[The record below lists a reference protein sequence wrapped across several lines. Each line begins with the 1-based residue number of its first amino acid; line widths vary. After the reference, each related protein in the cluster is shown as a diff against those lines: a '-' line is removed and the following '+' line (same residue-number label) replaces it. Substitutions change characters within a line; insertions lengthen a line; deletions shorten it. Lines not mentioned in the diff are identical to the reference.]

1 MGQRGNYLCQMM
13 TGNHNT
19 EIGMVTTFMTLL
31 GAGSTGRLKVV
42 GNQGDQGLQNL
53 AQGSM
58 RLPARMAV
66 LCSLSFRGE

>member
-1 MGQRGNYLCQMM
+1 
-13 TGNHNT
+13 
-19 EIGMVTTFMTLL
+19 MVTTFMTLL